1 MAWNSQIEDNE
12 HTTAEQRKKQHASRK
27 EFTPGYKLPE
37 TPAEAIYETVTINRD
52 GDNKLNEYKSLM
64 AQVQAEKQ
72 RQLDA
77 AFNSG
82 KAGLDN
88 ARLAAEKDAY
98 IAHMRGLKN
107 MPQISAVSG
116 NGGYAQSLLNKQQ
129 LNYENNR
136 AGIAQQYMDDLR
148 QLQLNRDNGIFD
160 AKQNYLTEVANFA
173 KSAPKTTASTSKA
186 FTGKYKVGD
195 KTMTRSQY
203 MDYLIGHGMTAEEA
217 AAYMEKNGIPF

>member
-1 MAWNSQIEDNE
+1 MATTGVDSSTSWKPLEEEKKKIKGAMTAAQPIYQQVATTMPAADNGL
-12 HTTAEQRKKQHASRK
+12 S
-27 EFTPGYKLPE
+27 
-37 TPAEAIYETVTINRD
+37 
-52 GDNKLNEYKSLM
+52 EYRALM

-77 AFNSG
+77 AYNTG

-136 AGIAQQYMDDLR
+136 AGIAQKYMDDLR

-160 AKQNYLTEVANFA
+160 AKQNYLTEVANYA
-173 KSAPKTTASTSKA
+173 KSAPKTTTATSNA
-186 FTGKYKVGD
+186 FAGKYKVGN
-195 KTMTRSQY
+195 KTMSRDEYLAYLASY
-203 MDYLIGHGMTAEEA
+203 GMDAEA
-217 AAYMEKNGIPF
+217 AAEYMAKNNIPY